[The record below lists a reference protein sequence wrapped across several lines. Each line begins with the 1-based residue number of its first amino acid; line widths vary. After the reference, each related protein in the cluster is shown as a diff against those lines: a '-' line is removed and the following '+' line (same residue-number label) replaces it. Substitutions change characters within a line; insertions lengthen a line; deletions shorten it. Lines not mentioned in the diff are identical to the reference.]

1 MTLWPRLST
10 SRSDIGNGV
19 EVEDMFTLRPAPST
33 EFQDGCGSQVGWGAH
48 VCKVV
53 PGCMTNTFEDTHAV
67 DGSNEAKL

>member
-1 MTLWPRLST
+1 
-10 SRSDIGNGV
+10 
-19 EVEDMFTLRPAPST
+19 MFTLRPAPST

-48 VCKVV
+48 ICKVV